1 MKGKTK
7 VKPAIVIS
15 TYTMGLG
22 VIRALGKMGV
32 PVIAMVYDH
41 RDMGYVSRYVDQCIR
56 VPHPA
61 ESEEQFM
68 EALIDNAE
76 SCEQGLL
83 IPCSD
88 AALAAVSR
96 HKACLE
102 QHYVVGCTEWAITE
116 QYIDKKRTYALGEAI
131 GVPVP
136 KTIVPHSVED
146 VEQYGAAIEFPC
158 LVKPCQSH
166 LFYAKFKQKMMEVH
180 SLNQMVAVY
189 QQAVESGLD
198 VVLQEF
204 IPGSDTLGVNYNSYF
219 WDGEAIVE
227 FTAEKVR
234 NAPPRFGSPR
244 VAMSKEI
251 PEVFTSGRKIL
262 QAMGF
267 YGFSCTEFKKDPR
280 DGAYKLMEVN
290 GRHNLSSMLAVSCGI
305 NFPWLHYKHLIQN
318 ERPSAM
324 RFREGVYWIDIVRDV
339 RYSVTHHQYEQQTVI
354 QYIRPYLKPHVFA
367 VLSLSDPKPF
377 LKRLVDIVRGKGIQ

>member
-1 MKGKTK
+1 

-22 VIRALGKMGV
+22 VIRALGRMGV
-32 PVIAMVYDH
+32 PVIAMYYDH
-41 RDMGYVSRYVDQCIR
+41 RDMGYVSRYVREAIR

-61 ESEEQFM
+61 E
-68 EALIDNAE
+68 
-76 SCEQGLL
+76 CEQQFIDLLVDQAEHCQHGLL
-83 IPCSD
+83 MPTSD
-88 AALAAVSR
+88 AALVAVSR

-102 QHYVVGCTEWAITE
+102 QHYIVGCTEWEITE
-116 QYIDKKRTYALGEAI
+116 QFIDKKCTYALGEAI

-136 KTIVPHSVED
+136 KTIVPRSVEQ
-146 VEQYGAAIEFPC
+146 VEQYGATTEFPC

-166 LFYAKFKQKMMEVH
+166 LFYAKFKQKMIEVH
-180 SLNQMVAVY
+180 NLDQMLAVF
-189 QQAVESGLD
+189 QQAAQSGLD

-219 WDGEAIVE
+219 WDGEAVVE

-244 VAMSKEI
+244 VAISKEV
-251 PEVFTSGRKIL
+251 PEVIAPGRKIL

-280 DGAYKLMEVN
+280 DGVYKLMEVN
-290 GRHNLSSMLAVSCGI
+290 GRHNLSSMLAVRCGV
-305 NFPWLHYKHLIQN
+305 NFPWLHYKHLTQN
-318 ERPSAM
+318 ETPSPM
-324 RFREGVYWIDIVRDV
+324 RFQQGVYWIDIIRDL
-339 RYSVTHHQYEQQTVI
+339 RYSITHHQHEQQTLT
-354 QYIRPYLKPHVFA
+354 QYIRPYLKRHVFA
-367 VLSLSDPKPF
+367 VLSLRDPRPF
-377 LKRLVDIVRGKGIQ
+377 FKRLADLVRGKGIQ